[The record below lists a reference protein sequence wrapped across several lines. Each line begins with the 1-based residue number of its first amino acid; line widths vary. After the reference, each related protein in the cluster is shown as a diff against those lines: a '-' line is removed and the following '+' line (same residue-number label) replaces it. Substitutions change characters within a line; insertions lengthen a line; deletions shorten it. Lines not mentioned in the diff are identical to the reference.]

1 VSERDPEDTSSD
13 QPDHVHV
20 PTPISFKIMVVLAT
34 LYLLYRLGQGVVWL
48 FQALSG

>member
-1 VSERDPEDTSSD
+1 MTAESGEEFEEHSSELDL
-13 QPDHVHV
+13 
-20 PTPISFKIMVVLAT
+20 PTPLSFKIMVVLAG